1 MGLGAWVIVT
11 FGYVVAVV
19 FVVGYSDALK
29 FVVVERLVRMRQ
41 RRVVER

>member
-19 FVVGYSDALK
+19 SAVGCSDALK
-29 FVVVERLVRMRQ
+29 FVVVEPLVRMRQ